1 MSIEF
6 VFLIFSL
13 IAAFALMAFAYFYN
27 KSASIWHYVKASNLE
42 MNLFQFL
49 YHYIEMYVRG
59 IPASLIY
66 KLIVSARKGGAVISI
81 DVQKDFYKLIDRE
94 VALSVYE
101 FNQSYSEGEIRLKRI
116 GGFYLL
122 SGSVNNL
129 IKRLVESVQSDQEIV
144 VQGVK
149 KNRAE
154 KAKFRYLEAQ
164 LKAYRKSIL
173 NIIESTNLEKDS
185 LAPTKKFEKKED
197 EDSKDKEQ
205 NELLERIEKF
215 FAADLLSEFKE
226 NRIYMSKGDN
236 IKRLKEELF
245 DTSSRALIKAQQA
258 GLNIRYADLEVY
270 FGLNGDIESTVEAL
284 LKAKHLGLDIGLEDV
299 EKFII
304 SGGDIQ
310 TTLTHLID
318 AKNAGVEIKLK
329 DLEKYHLLGGN
340 IGEVV
345 NALIMAHQEGVKDIT
360 IKGLSEYLSQGGN
373 VNELTSAVIKLRQE
387 GINTPIS
394 VLNSFRAAGSDVI
407 RFALGLIK
415 AKQSNIEISLPRL
428 RSFLA
433 QGGDIV
439 KLINV
444 WIKTKNSGID
454 LTFEDYESLSR
465 IGADIGLVFLT
476 FKIVK
481 FSGLLIEK
489 EKLMDIELAGGSMF
503 TYVKALSIAKR
514 LKIDVDPGQLEA
526 DVIEKRNV
534 IKVIFAVNYARK
546 EGVEFTYKRGIRLD
560 REGHDVNDVVS
571 WAVNPSV
578 IDVVPEEVLS
588 KDGISMK
595 LFPKITVRGKIDMFL
610 RGSREEVLTNRV
622 NEAIVKEVEQY
633 NTFTEVMESLDDIA
647 VNIYKRL
654 NAKVDVEDFP
664 YLTKAEIKEINNK
677 EEILNMGSAFEVI
690 DVSIPKL
697 EIGSDSYAEIKKEH
711 AEISKI
717 IAKTKSEQRKAEA
730 RAKELE
736 AKAKLIE
743 AEAKLN
749 EGMAHAFKKGKMDTK
764 EYYKKKEIFKDENS
778 DIFGHEHESEH

>member
-1 MSIEF
+1 MSF
-6 VFLIFSL
+6 MLIFL
-13 IAAFALMAFAYFYN
+13 VFAFFVVFALAVFAYFYN

-49 YHYIEMYVRG
+49 YHYIEMYMRG

-66 KLIVSARKGGAVISI
+66 KLMVSARKGGAIISI

-101 FNQSYSEGEIRLKRI
+101 FNQSYTEGEVRLKRI
-116 GGFYLL
+116 GGYYIL
-122 SGSVNNL
+122 SGSIIDL
-129 IKRLVESVQSDQEIV
+129 INRLIDSVKADKEIV
-144 VQGVK
+144 IQGIQK
-149 KNRAE
+149 SRAE
-154 KAKFRYLEAQ
+154 KAKFNYLNAQ
-164 LKAYRKSIL
+164 LKAYRKSVA
-173 NIIESTNLEKDS
+173 NIIEDNNLQQAENSD
-185 LAPTKKFEKKED
+185 KKKA
-197 EDSKDKEQ
+197 SKDKEEEQ
-205 NELLERIEKF
+205 KEYYELIERIINF
-215 FAADLLSEFKE
+215 FAADMLSEFKQ

-245 DTSSRALIKAQQA
+245 DTSSRALIKAQQS
-258 GLNIRYADLEVY
+258 GLNISYGDLEVF

-284 LKAKHLGLDIGLEDV
+284 LKAKHLDLDIGLADV

-304 SGGDIQ
+304 AGGDIQ

-318 AKNAGVEIKLK
+318 AKNAGVQVKLK
-329 DLEKYHLLGGN
+329 ELEKYHLLGGN

-387 GINTPIS
+387 GIDTPIS
-394 VLNSFRAAGSDVI
+394 VLNSFRAAGADVI

-444 WIKTKNSGID
+444 WIKTKSADID
-454 LTFEDYESLSR
+454 LTFEDYENLSR
-465 IGADIGLVFLT
+465 IGSDIGLVYLT
-476 FKIVK
+476 FKIAK
-481 FSGLLIEK
+481 FSGFLVDK

-503 TYVKALSIAKR
+503 KYVKALSLAKR
-514 LKIDVDPGQLEA
+514 LNIDVDPGQLEA
-526 DVIEKRNV
+526 DVIEKRDV
-534 IKVIFAVNYARK
+534 IKIIFAVNYARK

-560 REGHDVNDVVS
+560 REGHDVNEVVN
-571 WAVNPSV
+571 WAVNPE
-578 IDVVPEEVLS
+578 IINIEPEEVLS

-595 LFPKITVRGKIDMFL
+595 LFPNITVRGKIDMYL
-610 RGSREEVLTNRV
+610 RGSRNEVLTDRV
-622 NEAIVKEVEQY
+622 NEAVTKEVEQY
-633 NTFTEVMESLDDIA
+633 NTFTDIMEALDDIA
-647 VNIYKRL
+647 VNVYKRL
-654 NAKVDVEDFP
+654 NAKVDAEDFP
-664 YLTKAEIKEINNK
+664 YLKK
-677 EEILNMGSAFEVI
+677 EEIEEINEKESLLNKGSAYQVL

-697 EIGSDSYAEIKKEH
+697 EIGSDAYAEIKKEH
-711 AEISKI
+711 AEINKI
-717 IAKTKSEQRKAEA
+717 IAQTESEQRKAEA
-730 RAKELE
+730 HAKELE

-743 AEAKLN
+743 AEAKLQ

-764 EYYKKKEIFKDENS
+764 EYYKKEIFDDEKKQLFKGRRS
-778 DIFGHEHESEH
+778 DH